1 MAELSRPIGLGL
13 AARGSVADAVA
24 WAERSRQAGLD
35 SVWIHDSYFERDAV
49 TYASAI
55 ASRVGGIRVAM
66 GALNPLTRHPV
77 VVAMTVSAIDDM
89 APGRV
94 ILGMGTGLPLRL
106 GQMGI
111 PYTPAAGLEAVSSA
125 IDTMRG
131 LWSGERIPAGKEGL
145 PPVQPMF
152 PPVHRVPIYIAAYR
166 SGFLRLAGE
175 KADGY
180 LARPAESIASLRQ
193 MLETMRAASVAAGR
207 DPDAVEVS
215 GYLLTLVDRSRR
227 EALNRAKREPFVIYM
242 MSVQSDLAMRR
253 AGLDPELKE
262 RIAAA
267 WRAEDYHRAANL
279 IPDEL
284 LDAFML
290 CGTREEV
297 AEGAAAYHAAGMD
310 LPLLQPVLQ
319 NEDQIREVLAAAT
332 EYGNAALVAPGPVS
346 TAASSAVVT
355 GPRSEGPTVAAELGA
370 GTPAGPRRRGEA
382 AGEPAGRTASGAAAN
397 GAAATTGT
405 AAGATGTAAGA
416 TGTAAG
422 ATGTA
427 AGATARI
434 RGGAARGDGGLWR
447 RLAAW
452 AEIVRPFSF
461 TASAVPVAA
470 GGALAALDGRLDWP
484 LLVGALLA
492 AMLLQ
497 IGTNVT
503 NEIYDVRK
511 GIDSI
516 TSPRASH
523 ALLKGRLSER
533 EAFGLVIAAFT
544 ASVAIGLWLLAVRG
558 WPVAVLGLLGLVGG
572 LGYTAPPLQYKFHA
586 LGPPLVFLL
595 MGPLMVV
602 GSYYVSSGSFTWSAL
617 VASIPVGLLVTAIL
631 QGNEWRDVSEDARA
645 GISTLS
651 IRAGRR
657 FAHQLYLA
665 LVIGAYLVLALAV
678 AVDAL
683 PPLSLLAMLSLPLL
697 VRAIRASELGASGQQ
712 RAIAMIDLETAQLH
726 AVFGFLLVAG
736 LALAAAVQ

>member
-1 MAELSRPIGLGL
+1 MAELSRPIGFGL
-13 AARGSVADAVA
+13 AARGSVSEAVA
-24 WAERSRQAGLD
+24 WAEQARRSGLD
-35 SVWIHDSYFERDAV
+35 SVWFHDSYFERDAV

-55 ASRVGGIRVAM
+55 ASGVGGIRVGM

-77 VVAMTVSAIDDM
+77 LVAMTVSAIDDM

-94 ILGMGTGLPLRL
+94 LLGMGTGLPLRL

-111 PYTPAAGLEAVSSA
+111 PYTPDTGLEAVSAA
-125 IDTMRG
+125 IDTMRA
-131 LWSGERIPAGKEGL
+131 LWRGERVPPAQAGL

-166 SGFLRLAGE
+166 SAFLRLAGA

-180 LARPAESIASLRQ
+180 LARPAESIASLRR
-193 MLETMRAASVAAGR
+193 MLETLRAASIAAGR
-207 DPDAVEVS
+207 PEDAVEVA

-253 AGLDPELKE
+253 AGLDPQLKD
-262 RIAAA
+262 RVAAA
-267 WRAEDYHRAANL
+267 WRAEDYHQAANL

-297 AEGAAAYHAAGMD
+297 AAGAAAYHQAGMD

-319 NEDQIREVLAAAT
+319 TQDQVREVLAAAV
-332 EYGNAALVAPGPVS
+332 EYGQATALPTDASARIAPAPVAATAVGSAPLPTGSVPVAGGPGPAPGIPRPDLRVS
-346 TAASSAVVT
+346 
-355 GPRSEGPTVAAELGA
+355 
-370 GTPAGPRRRGEA
+370 
-382 AGEPAGRTASGAAAN
+382 
-397 GAAATTGT
+397 
-405 AAGATGTAAGA
+405 
-416 TGTAAG
+416 
-422 ATGTA
+422 
-427 AGATARI
+427 ARH
-434 RGGAARGDGGLWR
+434 RVRR

-452 AEIVRPFSF
+452 FEITRPFSL
-461 TASAVPVAA
+461 TASTVPVAA

-484 LLVGALLA
+484 LFLGALVA
-492 AMLLQ
+492 AVLLHV
-497 IGTNVT
+497 GTNVI

-523 ALLKGRLSER
+523 ALLKGRLSEH
-533 EAFGLVIAAFT
+533 EAFALAGAGFLGSA
-544 ASVAIGLWLLAVRG
+544 AIGLWLVAARG
-558 WPVAVLGLLGLVGG
+558 WPVAVLGVLGLIGG
-572 LGYTAPPLQYKFHA
+572 FGYTAPPLEYKFRA

-602 GSYYVSSGSFTWSAL
+602 GSYYVSSGTFTWAAL
-617 VASIPVGLLVTAIL
+617 VASLPVGLLVTAIL
-631 QGNEWRDVSEDARA
+631 HGNEWRDVSEDARA
-645 GISTLS
+645 GISTVS
-651 IRAGRR
+651 IRAGRQ
-657 FAHQLYLA
+657 FAHELYLT

-678 AVDAL
+678 ATEAL

-697 VRAIRASELGASGQQ
+697 VRAVRASELGATGQQ

-726 AVFGFLLVAG
+726 AAFGFLLVVG
-736 LALAAAVQ
+736 LAIAAVVR

>member
-13 AARGSVADAVA
+13 AARGSVSETVA
-24 WAERSRQAGLD
+24 WAEEARRAGLD
-35 SVWIHDSYFERDAV
+35 SVWVHDSYFERDAV

-55 ASRVGGIRVAM
+55 ASGVGGIRVGM

-77 VVAMTVSAIDDM
+77 LVAMTVSAIDDM

-94 ILGMGTGLPLRL
+94 LLGMGTGLPLRL

-111 PYTPAAGLEAVSSA
+111 PYTPDSGIEAVSNA
-125 IDTMRG
+125 IDLVRA
-131 LWSGERIPAGKEGL
+131 LWSGERVPPGQPGL

-166 SGFLRLAGE
+166 SAFLRLAGA

-180 LARPAESIASLRQ
+180 LARPAESIASLRR
-193 MLETMRAASVAAGR
+193 MLETLRAASAAAGR
-207 DPDAVEVS
+207 PEDAVEVA
-215 GYLLTLVDRSRR
+215 GYLLTLVDRSHR

-253 AGLDPELKE
+253 AGLDPELKD
-262 RIAAA
+262 RVAAA

-297 AEGAAAYHAAGMD
+297 AAGAAAYHQAGMD

-319 NEDQIREVLAAAT
+319 NEDQVREVLAAAV
-332 EYGNAALVAPGPVS
+332 EYGQAAQVPAAAP
-346 TAASSAVVT
+346 AARV
-355 GPRSEGPTVAAELGA
+355 P
-370 GTPAGPRRRGEA
+370 GTAGP
-382 AGEPAGRTASGAAAN
+382 ASA
-397 GAAATTGT
+397 
-405 AAGATGTAAGA
+405 AAGAPAGTAPEP
-416 TGTAAG
+416 AAG
-422 ATGTA
+422 VE
-427 AGATARI
+427 RP
-434 RGGAARGDGGLWR
+434 RRGAAR

-452 AEIVRPFSF
+452 FEIARPFSF
-461 TASAVPVAA
+461 TASTVPVAA
-470 GGALAALDGRLDWP
+470 GGALAALDGRLHWP
-484 LLVGALLA
+484 LFVGALIA
-492 AMLLQ
+492 AVLLHV
-497 IGTNVT
+497 GTNIV

-533 EAFGLVIAAFT
+533 EAFALAAAAFT
-544 ASVAIGLWLLAVRG
+544 GSMAIGLWLLAERG
-558 WPVAVLGLLGLVGG
+558 WPVALLGLLGLVGG
-572 LGYTAPPLQYKFHA
+572 LGYTAPPLEYKFHA

-602 GSYYVSSGSFTWSAL
+602 GSYYVSSGTFTWTAL
-617 VASIPVGLLVTAIL
+617 VASVPVGLLVTAIL
-631 QGNEWRDVSEDARA
+631 HGNEWRDVSEDARA
-645 GISTLS
+645 GISTVS
-651 IRAGRR
+651 IRAGRH
-657 FAHQLYLA
+657 FAHELYLA

-678 AVDAL
+678 AVSAL

-697 VRAIRASELGASGQQ
+697 VRAVRASELGATGQQ

-726 AVFGFLLVAG
+726 AAFGFLLVIG
-736 LALAAAVQ
+736 LAIAAVVR